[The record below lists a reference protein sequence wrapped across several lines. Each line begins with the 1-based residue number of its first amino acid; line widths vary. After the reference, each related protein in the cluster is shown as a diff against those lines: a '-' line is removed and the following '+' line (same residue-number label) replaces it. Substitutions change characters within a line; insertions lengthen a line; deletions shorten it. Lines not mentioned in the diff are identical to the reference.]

1 MLLFEGKNIQ
11 EISYELDFGSP
22 SWFIKRFKIY
32 YGMTPKQFQKLS
44 KSSIFYH
51 KSNVLY
57 VSDIDTI
64 KIFSEA
70 KGFLD
75 EIAQDE

>member
-22 SWFIKRFKIY
+22 SWFIKRFKVY

-44 KSSIFYH
+44 KSSIFL
-51 KSNVLY
+51 SQ
-57 VSDIDTI
+57 I
-64 KIFSEA
+64 
-70 KGFLD
+70 
-75 EIAQDE
+75 